1 MIIILCL
8 ISMIIIANN
17 EAKYDYNL
25 IKNNQPV
32 NHNNGFIRRMLS
44 SIITVASLM
53 FLFDISPWKIITL
66 NIMNAA
72 IFSSVFKYKLNKL
85 RGLNPQYIS
94 SSNHYDSIFI
104 KMFHNPGQA
113 QYIFE
118 FIIISVMLI
127 LNVL

>member
-17 EAKYDYNL
+17 EAKHDYNL

-94 SSNHYDSIFI
+94 SSNRYDSIFI